1 MSKDAGNAAKS
12 AQPGTEPAATRP
24 AEEPLSEPH
33 PFDVRG
39 RVIGITGAG
48 GHLGSAMG
56 RQLVA
61 GGAIVLAFGRT
72 PEPLEELARACAG
85 RAGMLLPFVGDVRD
99 DASVQR
105 AIETLIDRY
114 GRLDGWVNN
123 ASTTSGG
130 GTFGNLTREGL
141 DRAASGLTD
150 VMMATQTV
158 ANAMMHLGRPGSI
171 VQVSSMYG
179 LVSPAPSVY
188 ADLSEQHNPP
198 AYGAVKAGIL
208 QFTRYAGV
216 HLAPNG
222 IRVNA
227 VTPGAFPNPAVQ
239 HQKAFIDRLAERIP
253 MARIGHPHEVAGAV
267 HFLLSD
273 AASYM
278 TGGNIVVDGGWT
290 AW

>member
-1 MSKDAGNAAKS
+1 MSKE
-12 AQPGTEPAATRP
+12 PGDDTRRARRSTDGEAVATPEVLR
-24 AEEPLSEPH
+24 SEPP

-48 GHLGSAMG
+48 GHLGSAMS

-61 GGAIVLAFGRT
+61 GGAVVLAFGRT
-72 PEPLEELARACAG
+72 PERLEELARACAG
-85 RAGMLLPFVGDVRD
+85 QAGTVLPFVGDVRD
-99 DASVQR
+99 DASVHR
-105 AIETLIDRY
+105 AIDTLVDRY

-123 ASTTSGG
+123 ASPATGG
-130 GTFGNLTREGL
+130 GAFGKLTREGL
-141 DRAASGLTD
+141 DRAASDLTD
-150 VMMATQTV
+150 VMMATQT
-158 ANAMMHLGRPGSI
+158 AADAMIRLGRPGSI

-179 LVSPAPSVY
+179 MVSPAPSVY
-188 ADLSEQHNPP
+188 ADLPEQHNPP
-198 AYGAVKAGIL
+198 AYGAVKAGVL

-216 HLAPNG
+216 HLAPHG

-227 VTPGAFPNPAVQ
+227 VTPGAFPKPAVQ
-239 HQKAFIDRLAERIP
+239 RNETFIDRLAERIP
-253 MARIGHPHEVAGAV
+253 MARIGHPNEVAGAV

>member
-1 MSKDAGNAAKS
+1 MSKEGGVDAGRARGSTDGEAV
-12 AQPGTEPAATRP
+12 ATP
-24 AEEPLSEPH
+24 EEPLTEPH

-48 GHLGSAMG
+48 GHLGSAMAQ
-56 RQLVA
+56 QLVA
-61 GGAIVLAFGRT
+61 RGAVVLAFGRT
-72 PEPLEELARACAG
+72 PEPLDELARACAG
-85 RAGMLLPFVGDVRD
+85 QTGTVVPYDGDVRD

-105 AIETLIDRY
+105 AVETLIDRY

-123 ASTTSGG
+123 ASTATGG
-130 GTFGNLTREGL
+130 GAFGKLTREGL

-158 ANAMMHLGRPGSI
+158 ADAMMRLGRPGSI

-179 LVSPAPSVY
+179 LVSPVPSVY
-188 ADLSEQHNPP
+188 TDLPEQHNPP
-198 AYGAVKAGIL
+198 AYGAVKAAIL

-216 HLAPNG
+216 HLASHG

-227 VTPGAFPNPAVQ
+227 VTPGAFPRPAVQ
-239 HQKAFIDRLAERIP
+239 RHEPFIDRLAARIP
-253 MARIGHPHEVAGAV
+253 MARIGHPREVAGAV